1 MFARHQRPYILYF
14 QWVATNTCCR
24 RRTPT
29 LPHCGQ
35 MGNLL
40 PTSFGTLQALL
51 PTCLWGQSPNS
62 RSSPPSCCPFSAI
75 RFAASGLI
83 LFGFALGLLRGF
95 GEDGGRGYAGRR
107 RSDGDGFGRRRK
119 SIELGYRSRVAG
131 DAGIGVGV
139 SASGSAVVKGNTYAG
154 NRVAVLVCDEHGEAL
169 GQ

>member
-1 MFARHQRPYILYF
+1 MFS
-14 QWVATNTCCR
+14 
-24 RRTPT
+24 T

-40 PTSFGTLQALL
+40 PTSFGTLRALL

-62 RSSPPSCCPFSAI
+62 RSSQSCCPSSAI
-75 RFAASGLI
+75 RIAANRLI
-83 LFGFALGLLRGF
+83 LFGFAPGLLRGF
-95 GEDGGRGYAGRR
+95 REDGGRGYAGRR

-119 SIELGYRSRVAG
+119 SIELGYRSGVAG

>member
-40 PTSFGTLQALL
+40 PTSFGTLRALL

-62 RSSPPSCCPFSAI
+62 RSSPHLAAPSA
-75 RFAASGLI
+75 RFASPPAGS
-83 LFGFALGLLRGF
+83 FCSALLWGYCAVSVKTAGVATPVAVAVMVMVLG
-95 GEDGGRGYAGRR
+95 DGGR
-107 RSDGDGFGRRRK
+107 
-119 SIELGYRSRVAG
+119 
-131 DAGIGVGV
+131 
-139 SASGSAVVKGNTYAG
+139 
-154 NRVAVLVCDEHGEAL
+154 
-169 GQ
+169 